1 MYNQPLSLSRF
12 LRQAI
17 PRTLSA
23 TARLLTSKRIH
34 SQAGNAK
41 ARIHA
46 IDSSSSHLQTDEKYD
61 SLNSL
66 STKRNLSSS
75 DSLLTNQSQ
84 VAILGSGISGLAT
97 AYYLTRKIPNIKID
111 LYESTNR
118 LGGWLQSES
127 VDIGSGRIILE
138 SGPRTLRYGT
148 ASSYTTAEM
157 VQDLGIEN
165 ELLTSPKDSIAAKNR
180 YIYYPDHLVRMP
192 IPGESLWGNINL
204 LLSES
209 VFKGIIPAFL
219 EFLRPPRSEDLTDES
234 VASFFSRRLGGNDL
248 VNNIHS
254 AIIHGIYAGDIN
266 NLSAR
271 SLFPGLWYMEK
282 HFGSLLKGV
291 FICAKNKI
299 QLISP
304 SDISIS
310 KEVYPKIHHTL
321 NCRLKGAGV
330 FSFTGGL
337 EVLSRA
343 LEVKLRASPNVAFRM
358 NHEVK
363 SLQLVDDRIEIQT
376 SDSGPS
382 TKYSHVVSTLLP
394 HQTSSL
400 TSHLPSLAMIPT
412 VTVMVVNLYYDS
424 EEILPVHGFGYL
436 IPGSI
441 SFERNPECALGVV
454 FDSDTIRGQDTVLG
468 TKLTVMMGGH
478 WWNDFTSFPDKEEGA
493 RMAKAV
499 LKRHLGIESDPV
511 LVRVNLQ
518 KDCIPQYSVGHM
530 DFLKRASMELGNFK
544 GRLSV
549 TGCGYRGV
557 GVNDC
562 IAAARDLVSRMN
574 SGLGSQPTTGLEW
587 VDEDLQQVTVGSSL
601 NVSGD

>member
-12 LRQAI
+12 SRQTI
-17 PRTLSA
+17 PRTLRA
-23 TARLLTSKRIH
+23 TARLVTLKKIH
-34 SQAGNAK
+34 LQVGNAK
-41 ARIHA
+41 AHIHA
-46 IDSSSSHLQTDEKYD
+46 IGSPSSHQQAVEEYD
-61 SLNSL
+61 PLNSL
-66 STKRNLSSS
+66 SNKQNLRSPEN
-75 DSLLTNQSQ
+75 LTITNPH

-97 AYYLTRKIPNIKID
+97 AYYLTRKIPDIKVD

-118 LGGWLQSES
+118 IGGWLQSES
-127 VDIGSGRIILE
+127 VDIGSGRILLE

-180 YIYYPDHLVRMP
+180 FIYYPDHLVRMP
-192 IPGESLWGNINL
+192 VPGESLWGNINL
-204 LLSES
+204 LLSEP
-209 VFKGIIPAFL
+209 VFKGLFPAFL
-219 EFLRPPRSEDLTDES
+219 EFLRPPRSENLTDES

-254 AIIHGIYAGDIN
+254 AIIHGIYAGDISY
-266 NLSAR
+266 LSAR

-304 SDISIS
+304 SDISIHR
-310 KEVYPKIHHTL
+310 EVYPKINGTL
-321 NCRLKGAGV
+321 NCRLKNAGV

-343 LEVKLRASPNVAFRM
+343 LEVKLRASPNVAFKM
-358 NHEVK
+358 NQRVK
-363 SLQLVDDRIEIQT
+363 SLQLVDNGIEIQT
-376 SDSGPS
+376 SDSDYS
-382 TKYSHVVSTLLP
+382 TKYCHVVSTLLP

-424 EEILPVHGFGYL
+424 DKILPVHGFGYL
-436 IPGSI
+436 IPRSI
-441 SFERNPECALGVV
+441 SFKLNPECALGVV
-454 FDSDTIRGQDTVLG
+454 FDSDTIQGQDTVPG

-478 WWNDFTSFPDKEEGA
+478 WWNEFTSFPDEEEGSI
-493 RMAKAV
+493 MAKAV

-511 LVRVNLQ
+511 LVKVNLQ
-518 KDCIPQYSVGHM
+518 RDCIPQYSVGHLE
-530 DFLKRASMELGNFK
+530 FLNCARKELSNFK

-562 IAAARDLVSRMN
+562 IAAARDLVSRMD
-574 SGLGSQPTTGLEW
+574 SGIGPQPTTGLEW
-587 VDEDLQQVTVGSSL
+587 VDEDLQQVTVGGGK
-601 NVSGD
+601 NIMET